1 MYFEARHV
9 SKTIQKVRSPVLDMG
24 NLVHALALQPE
35 QLEKEFSIEPEI
47 PEGAFTTTATIRA
60 FIDEYNA
67 GLPPLLSAD
76 DIKALLEAHNAIQP
90 QPVPMGDDVTQTGEN
105 YMALPAEF
113 QRVEEGQKVTAA
125 KMKACIKEYNATLPA
140 QVKTSGSRDALLEQ
154 LALINPDMVAQE
166 AQKAQPLKV
175 SGTKPD
181 ACMAVVMQA
190 ARWGM
195 DPFAVAQKTFIVGNS
210 GVLGYEAQLVN
221 AVINTMAP
229 TKDRIHFEWF
239 GAWENIVGRFI
250 KKTSGKGNDY
260 IAPGWDLHDE
270 AGVGVRAWATLKG
283 ESEPRELVLM
293 LSQAQVRNSTLW
305 ASDPRQQLAYL
316 AVKRW
321 ARLYCPDVI
330 LGVYTADEIDEREE
344 RVINPAQTEKVT
356 LDEITSSVGVS
367 SSAQSS
373 AVKVDSVADELR
385 ERIDSASSVDQA
397 KAIRVDIESQKAL
410 LGTALYRRG
419 DSW

>member
-1 MYFEARHV
+1 M
-9 SKTIQKVRSPVLDMG
+9 S
-24 NLVHALALQPE
+24 NLVATTDNQTQKIDNVSILTNGELFNRLRTLSEVMANSGNFVPE
-35 QLEKEFSIEPEI
+35 HYR
-47 PEGAFTTTATIRA
+47 G
-60 FIDEYNA
+60 
-67 GLPPLLSAD
+67 
-76 DIKALLEAHNAIQP
+76 
-90 QPVPMGDDVTQTGEN
+90 
-105 YMALPAEF
+105 
-113 QRVEEGQKVTAA
+113 
-125 KMKACIKEYNATLPA
+125 
-140 QVKTSGSRDALLEQ
+140 
-154 LALINPDMVAQE
+154 
-166 AQKAQPLKV
+166 
-175 SGTKPD
+175 KPD

-239 GAWENIVGRFI
+239 GEWENIVGRFVE
-250 KKTSGKGNDY
+250 KTSSQNKKY
-260 IAPGWDLHDE
+260 IAPGWNLKDE

-305 ASDPRQQLAYL
+305 ATDPRQQLAYL

-344 RVINPAQTEKVT
+344 KIINPGQTEKIT
-356 LDEITSSVGVS
+356 LNEITSTVGAVA
-367 SSAQSS
+367 SAQES
-373 AVKVDSVADELR
+373 ASNIDAVADELR
-385 ERIDSASSVDQA
+385 DRIDTASSVDQA
-397 KAIRVDIESQKAL
+397 KAIRADIESQKAL
-410 LGTALYRRG
+410 LGTALFTELKNKAVKRYYLVDARNKIEAAINSLPNPGEPEAAELFAKAEGTLTAAKRHLG
-419 DSW
+419 DELYDQFRITLDDMKPEYVS

>member
-1 MYFEARHV
+1 M
-9 SKTIQKVRSPVLDMG
+9 S
-24 NLVHALALQPE
+24 NLVATTDNQTQKIDNVSILTNGELFNRLRTLSEVMANSGNFVPE
-35 QLEKEFSIEPEI
+35 HYR
-47 PEGAFTTTATIRA
+47 G
-60 FIDEYNA
+60 
-67 GLPPLLSAD
+67 
-76 DIKALLEAHNAIQP
+76 
-90 QPVPMGDDVTQTGEN
+90 
-105 YMALPAEF
+105 
-113 QRVEEGQKVTAA
+113 
-125 KMKACIKEYNATLPA
+125 
-140 QVKTSGSRDALLEQ
+140 
-154 LALINPDMVAQE
+154 
-166 AQKAQPLKV
+166 
-175 SGTKPD
+175 KPD

-239 GAWENIVGRFI
+239 GEWENIVGRFVE
-250 KKTSGKGNDY
+250 KTSSQNKKY
-260 IAPGWDLHDE
+260 IAPGWNLKDE

-305 ASDPRQQLAYL
+305 ATDPRQQLAYL

-344 RVINPAQTEKVT
+344 KIINPGQTEKIT
-356 LDEITSSVGVS
+356 LNEITSTVGAVA
-367 SSAQSS
+367 SAQES
-373 AVKVDSVADELR
+373 ASNIDAVADELR
-385 ERIDSASSVDQA
+385 DRIDTASSVDQA
-397 KAIRVDIESQKAL
+397 KAIRADIESQKAL
-410 LGTALYRRG
+410 LGTALFTELKNKAVKRYYLVDARNKIEAAINSLPNPGEPEAAELFAKAEGTLTAAKRHLS
-419 DSW
+419 DELYDQFRITLDDMKPEYVS

>member
-1 MYFEARHV
+1 M
-9 SKTIQKVRSPVLDMG
+9 S
-24 NLVHALALQPE
+24 NLVATTDNQTQKIDNVSILTNGELFNRLRTLSEVMANSGNFVPE
-35 QLEKEFSIEPEI
+35 HYR
-47 PEGAFTTTATIRA
+47 G
-60 FIDEYNA
+60 
-67 GLPPLLSAD
+67 
-76 DIKALLEAHNAIQP
+76 
-90 QPVPMGDDVTQTGEN
+90 
-105 YMALPAEF
+105 
-113 QRVEEGQKVTAA
+113 
-125 KMKACIKEYNATLPA
+125 
-140 QVKTSGSRDALLEQ
+140 
-154 LALINPDMVAQE
+154 
-166 AQKAQPLKV
+166 
-175 SGTKPD
+175 KPD

-239 GAWENIVGRFI
+239 GEWGNIVGRFVE
-250 KKTSGKGNDY
+250 KTSSQNKKY
-260 IAPGWDLHDE
+260 IAPGWNLKDE

-283 ESEPRELVLM
+283 ETEPRELVLM

-344 RVINPAQTEKVT
+344 KIINPAQAEKIT
-356 LDEITSSVGVS
+356 LDEITSSVGAS
-367 SSAQSS
+367 ASAQDS
-373 AVKVDSVADELR
+373 AANVDSVADELR
-385 ERIDSASSVDQA
+385 DRIDSASSVDQA

-410 LGTALYRRG
+410 LGTAIYTELKNKAVKRYYLVDARNKIEAAINSLPNPGEPEAVELFAKAEGTLTAAKRHLGDELYDQFRITLDDMKPEYVG
-419 DSW
+419 

>member
-1 MYFEARHV
+1 M
-9 SKTIQKVRSPVLDMG
+9 S
-24 NLVHALALQPE
+24 NLVATTDNQTQKIDNVSILTNGELFNRLRTLSEVMANSGNFVPE
-35 QLEKEFSIEPEI
+35 HYR
-47 PEGAFTTTATIRA
+47 G
-60 FIDEYNA
+60 
-67 GLPPLLSAD
+67 
-76 DIKALLEAHNAIQP
+76 
-90 QPVPMGDDVTQTGEN
+90 
-105 YMALPAEF
+105 
-113 QRVEEGQKVTAA
+113 
-125 KMKACIKEYNATLPA
+125 
-140 QVKTSGSRDALLEQ
+140 
-154 LALINPDMVAQE
+154 
-166 AQKAQPLKV
+166 
-175 SGTKPD
+175 KPD

-239 GAWENIVGRFI
+239 GEWENIVGRFI
-250 KKTSGKGNDY
+250 EKTSSQNKKY
-260 IAPGWDLHDE
+260 IAPGWNLKDE

-305 ASDPRQQLAYL
+305 ATDPRQQLAYL

-344 RVINPAQTEKVT
+344 KVINPAQAEKIT
-356 LDEITSSVGVS
+356 LDEITSSAGA
-367 SSAQSS
+367 SASVQDS
-373 AVKVDSVADELR
+373 AVNVDSVADELR
-385 ERIDSASSVDQA
+385 NRIDSASSVDQA
-397 KAIRVDIESQKAL
+397 KAIRVDIEPQKAL
-410 LGTALYRRG
+410 LGTALYTELKNKAVKRYYLVDARNKIEAAINSLPNPGEPEAVELFAKAEGTLTAAKRHLG
-419 DSW
+419 DELYEQFRITLDDMKPEYVG

>member
-1 MYFEARHV
+1 M
-9 SKTIQKVRSPVLDMG
+9 S
-24 NLVHALALQPE
+24 NLVVTTDNQTQRIDNVSILTNADLFNRLLKISEVMANSGNFVPE
-35 QLEKEFSIEPEI
+35 HYR
-47 PEGAFTTTATIRA
+47 G
-60 FIDEYNA
+60 
-67 GLPPLLSAD
+67 
-76 DIKALLEAHNAIQP
+76 
-90 QPVPMGDDVTQTGEN
+90 
-105 YMALPAEF
+105 
-113 QRVEEGQKVTAA
+113 
-125 KMKACIKEYNATLPA
+125 
-140 QVKTSGSRDALLEQ
+140 
-154 LALINPDMVAQE
+154 
-166 AQKAQPLKV
+166 
-175 SGTKPD
+175 KPD

-190 ARWGM
+190 ARWNM

-239 GAWENIVGRFI
+239 GSWENIVGRFV
-250 KKTSGKGNDY
+250 KKTSSKGNDY
-260 IAPGWDLHDE
+260 IVPGWDLGDE

-344 RVINPAQTEKVT
+344 KVINPAQTEKIT
-356 LDEITSSVGVS
+356 LNEITSSIDTPNRAPEPAS
-367 SSAQSS
+367 N
-373 AVKVDSVADELR
+373 VDSVADELR
-385 ERIDSASSVDQA
+385 DRIDAASSVDQA
-397 KAIRVDIESQKAL
+397 KAIRADIELQKAL
-410 LGTALYRRG
+410 LGTALFTELKNKAVKRYYLVDARNKIEAAINSLPNPG
-419 DSW
+419 DPEASELFAKAEGTLNAAKRHLGDELYDQFRITLDDMKPEYVG

>member
-1 MYFEARHV
+1 M
-9 SKTIQKVRSPVLDMG
+9 S
-24 NLVHALALQPE
+24 NLVATTDNQTQKIDNVSILTNGELFNRLRTLSEVMANSGNFVPE
-35 QLEKEFSIEPEI
+35 HYR
-47 PEGAFTTTATIRA
+47 G
-60 FIDEYNA
+60 
-67 GLPPLLSAD
+67 
-76 DIKALLEAHNAIQP
+76 
-90 QPVPMGDDVTQTGEN
+90 
-105 YMALPAEF
+105 
-113 QRVEEGQKVTAA
+113 
-125 KMKACIKEYNATLPA
+125 
-140 QVKTSGSRDALLEQ
+140 
-154 LALINPDMVAQE
+154 
-166 AQKAQPLKV
+166 
-175 SGTKPD
+175 KPD

-239 GAWENIVGRFI
+239 GEWENIVGRFI
-250 KKTSGKGNDY
+250 EKTSSQNKKY
-260 IAPGWDLHDE
+260 IAPGWNLKDE

-305 ASDPRQQLAYL
+305 ATDPRQQLAYL

-344 RVINPAQTEKVT
+344 KVINPAQAEKIT
-356 LDEITSSVGVS
+356 LDEITSSAGA
-367 SSAQSS
+367 SASVQDS
-373 AVKVDSVADELR
+373 AVNVDSVADELR
-385 ERIDSASSVDQA
+385 NRIDSASSVDQA
-397 KAIRVDIESQKAL
+397 KAIRADIESQKAL
-410 LGTALYRRG
+410 LGTALYTELKNKAVKRYYLVDARNKIEAAINSLPNPGEPEAVELFAKAEGTLTAAKRHLG
-419 DSW
+419 DELYEQFRITLDDMKPEYVG